1 MVVKINENYLKLK
14 SSYLFVEVARREAE
28 FQKNN
33 PDADIIKMGIGD
45 VTKPLAPSVIKAFQG
60 AVDEMGNADTF
71 RGYGPEQGYD
81 FLAEEIIKNDFEP
94 FGVSL
99 DTDEVFISDGAKC
112 DTGNIQE
119 IFDLGNK
126 IAVTDPVYTVYVDT
140 NVMAGRTGPIM
151 DNGMFEGIV
160 YLPCTE
166 ENDFVPELP
175 KEPVDIIYLCFPNN
189 PTGETLT
196 KEQLTVFVNYAI
208 ENDAIILFDAAYE
221 CFIQEEDV
229 PHSIYE
235 IPGAKKVAIEFRSYS
250 KTAGF
255 TGTRCAYTIV
265 PKDIEITASNKEIV
279 KLNDLWNRRQTTKFN
294 GVSYPVQ
301 RAAESIYT
309 EQGQKEIKENLAYYN
324 ENAKLIRESFLK
336 MGLNTYGGVNSPYVW
351 VKTPEGVDSWKFF
364 DILLEEANVVGTP
377 GSGFGPSG
385 EGYLRLTAFNT
396 HENTKEAM
404 DRISKL
410 SF

>member
-1 MVVKINENYLKLK
+1 MAVKINENYLLLQ
-14 SSYLFVEVARREAE
+14 SSYLFVEIERRVSK
-28 FQKNN
+28 FQEEN
-33 PDADIIKMGIGD
+33 PDKNIIKMGIGD
-45 VTKPLAPSVIKAFQG
+45 VTKPLAKTVIKAFKD

-81 FLAEEIIKNDFEP
+81 FLQEAIIESDFKP
-94 FGVSL
+94 RGVDLSL
-99 DTDEVFISDGAKC
+99 DEVFISDGAKC

-119 IFDLGNK
+119 IFGIDNT
-126 IAVTDPVYTVYVDT
+126 IAVTDPVYPVYVDT
-140 NVMAGRTGPIM
+140 NVMAGRTGPIQ
-151 DNGMFEGIV
+151 DDGMFEGIV

-166 ENDFVPELP
+166 ENNFVPELP

-189 PTGETLT
+189 PTGEVLT
-196 KEQLTVFVNYAI
+196 KDQLKVFVDYAL

-221 CFIQEEDV
+221 CFITEDNV
-229 PHSIYE
+229 PHTIYE
-235 IPGAKKVAIEFRSYS
+235 IPNAKKVAIEFRSLS

-255 TGTRCAYTIV
+255 TGTRCAYTVV
-265 PKDIEITASNKEIV
+265 PKELKVKASNGEEI
-279 KLNDLWNRRQTTKFN
+279 LINTLWNRRQTTKFN

-301 RAAESIYT
+301 RAAASIYT
-309 EQGQKEIKENLAYYN
+309 PEGQKEIKENIEYYSK
-324 ENAKLIRESFLK
+324 NAETIREAFIK
-336 MGLNTYGGVNSPYVW
+336 IGLNTYGGVNSPYVW
-351 VKTPEGVDSWKFF
+351 VKTPEGVSSWDFF
-364 DILLEEANVVGTP
+364 DILLKEANVVGTP
-377 GSGFGPSG
+377 GAGFGPSG